1 MATGRSWA
9 GVSSGSDIGLLL
21 SSLLLAVSHLPSVS
35 LGNLVAERLK
45 EVVEIPVKV
54 LLGNAKIPFKKE
66 EKLLLHQVNFC
77 AAEAEVVALG
87 GDVAVVGPVLV
98 LG

>member
-1 MATGRSWA
+1 M
-9 GVSSGSDIGLLL
+9 
-21 SSLLLAVSHLPSVS
+21 S

-54 LLGNAKIPFKKE
+54 LLSDAKVPLKE
-66 EKLLLHQVNFC
+66 EEELLLHQVDLC
-77 AAEAEVVALG
+77 AAEAKVVALG

-98 LG
+98 LW